1 MRGRGHK
8 VALACACALA
18 THATHTAQA
27 GSCYGERPWRSF
39 PEAMTAAPPNT
50 HFWLFS
56 PPDWDRRVCDETPKA
71 DPTEPK
77 CREGEYA
84 LQLHA
89 APSAIAPRQALAA
102 DVHVYRSEKGA
113 VTELVPRAA
122 LAAGRRYEVRLVD
135 AQGREVR
142 LVGTFRVQGPADH
155 KAPSLAEIKS
165 AERYRPPPVQI
176 SKSGARILT
185 IDMYDSKPGV
195 VVELAKP
202 SRASFFAVWVGEPG
216 KSIDFSAPPNTYDRA
231 NSGSVFEL
239 DLGGSDMCGA
249 STFVIPDRDAV
260 RIGIRAV
267 DLAGNRSQGRG
278 VDVKR
283 R

>member
-1 MRGRGHK
+1 M
-8 VALACACALA
+8 ALVCVCALG
-18 THATHTAQA
+18 THATNEAQA
-27 GSCYGERPWRSF
+27 GSCYREQPWRSF
-39 PEAMTAAPPNT
+39 PGAMTAAPPNT

-56 PPDWDRRVCDETPKA
+56 PRDWDRRVCDETPNEENQ
-71 DPTEPK
+71 PEPK
-77 CREGEYA
+77 CQQGEFT

-89 APSAIAPRQALAA
+89 APSAASARKDQALAA

-142 LVGTFRVQGPADH
+142 LVGTFRVKGPADH
-155 KAPSLAEIKS
+155 KAPSLGKIKS
-165 AERYRPPPVQI
+165 AERHRPSPVQ
-176 SKSGARILT
+176 SMKNGARILT

-195 VVELAKP
+195 VVGFAKP
-202 SRASFFAVWVGEPG
+202 SRAPLFAVWIGESG
-216 KSIDFSAPPNTYDRA
+216 KPIDFSAPPNTYDRA

-267 DLAGNRSQGRG
+267 DLAGNRSQGRE
-278 VDVKR
+278 VDVKLR
-283 R
+283 